1 MRTQLKFFHVLPW
14 LALWLVSAAFSVALA
29 ESQSSHH
36 EMGVHPQVEA
46 LLQAE
51 ETPDGIVFDIETLDA
66 KALDDLAGYV
76 SFQVKRLKQT
86 FPDVDIAIVSHGVEE
101 FALQKQSQQQYSK
114 LHSNFSKL
122 VDSEGVS
129 VHVCG
134 AVAGLGKLVKED
146 FPEFVSFSD
155 SGMAQLNDYKDIG
168 YRVIT
173 IHSLTDPERKSLFES
188 PQEYLPE
195 TKP

>member
-1 MRTQLKFFHVLPW
+1 MKSFHSFHW
-14 LALWLVSAAFSVALA
+14 LIVWLVSAIFSLALA
-29 ESQSSHH
+29 ESQSTHH

-46 LLQAE
+46 LLQGE
-51 ETPDGIVFDIETLDA
+51 DIPDGIVFDIETLD
-66 KALDDLAGYV
+66 KNALSGLAGYV

-101 FALQKQSQQQYSK
+101 FALQKQAQQQYSK

-134 AVAGLGKLVKED
+134 AVAGLGKLSKED

-155 SGMAQLNDYKDIG
+155 SGMAQLNDYKAIG

-188 PQEYLPE
+188 PQEYLPA
-195 TKP
+195 PQP